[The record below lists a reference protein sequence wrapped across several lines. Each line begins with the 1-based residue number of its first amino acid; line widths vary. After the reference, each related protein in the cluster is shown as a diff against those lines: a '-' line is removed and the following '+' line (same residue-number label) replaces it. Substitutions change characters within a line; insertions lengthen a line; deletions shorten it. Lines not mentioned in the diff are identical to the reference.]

1 MWRVS
6 DDFSGTR
13 ISYGYKL
20 WLIAWMLLTDWT
32 FWWNWIPES
41 PKQRDEIDRLDVM
54 GRNKTWKVQ
63 TDAPERA
70 DWTLEA
76 ETGLEKSKPTHQSRK
91 IGHNK

>member
-32 FWWNWIPES
+32 FRLEYCLQS
-41 PKQRDEIDRLDVM
+41 PNRRTRAGRLDITSKNMPHEVQNKDNYTLHPQKSII
-54 GRNKTWKVQ
+54 RNYENNIK
-63 TDAPERA
+63 E
-70 DWTLEA
+70 
-76 ETGLEKSKPTHQSRK
+76 
-91 IGHNK
+91 

>member
-32 FWWNWIPES
+32 FRLEYCLQSPNGNARVDGLDFDCGDICKKIEES
-41 PKQRDEIDRLDVM
+41 VGLRAVCVKQLLLWEFPIRIK
-54 GRNKTWKVQ
+54 NNQ
-63 TDAPERA
+63 A
-70 DWTLEA
+70 
-76 ETGLEKSKPTHQSRK
+76 
-91 IGHNK
+91 I

>member
-32 FWWNWIPES
+32 FRLEYCLQSPNGNARVDGLDFWWNWIPES
-41 PKQRDEIDRLDVM
+41 PKQRDDEVVI
-54 GRNKTWKVQ
+54 
-63 TDAPERA
+63 
-70 DWTLEA
+70 
-76 ETGLEKSKPTHQSRK
+76 
-91 IGHNK
+91 

>member
-32 FWWNWIPES
+32 LWRNRITES
-41 PKQRDEIDRLDVM
+41 PKQRDETDRLDVRS
-54 GRNKTWKVQ
+54 RNRT
-63 TDAPERA
+63 
-70 DWTLEA
+70 
-76 ETGLEKSKPTHQSRK
+76 
-91 IGHNK
+91 

>member
-32 FWWNWIPES
+32 SRLEYCLQS
-41 PKQRDEIDRLDVM
+41 PKQRQLHTPPPQKSII
-54 GRNKTWKVQ
+54 RNYENNIK
-63 TDAPERA
+63 E
-70 DWTLEA
+70 
-76 ETGLEKSKPTHQSRK
+76 
-91 IGHNK
+91 

>member
-32 FWWNWIPES
+32 FRLEYCLQS
-41 PKQRDEIDRLDVM
+41 PN
-54 GRNKTWKVQ
+54 GN
-63 TDAPERA
+63 ARA
-70 DWTLEA
+70 D
-76 ETGLEKSKPTHQSRK
+76 GLDFVEKLDC
-91 IGHNK
+91 

>member
-32 FWWNWIPES
+32 LWWNWIPES
-41 PKQRDEIDRLDVM
+41 PKQRDETDRLDVV
-54 GRNKTWKVQ
+54 GGNRIWKVQ
-63 TDAPERA
+63 NSVMRLTE
-70 DWTLEA
+70 WTLEA
-76 ETGLEKSKPTHQSRK
+76 ETGLGKSKPTHQSEQ
-91 IGHNK
+91 IGC